1 MFSGNLESNQFI
13 MQVTQESVLLLK
25 DIDLVQTVPMD
36 LGSPITFACCSNPHL
51 AVLAG
56 QDVLAAV
63 LTLTGGRPAHCVRG
77 ELQAAWQS
85 QVPLPSHLPL
95 K

>member
-1 MFSGNLESNQFI
+1 MFSGNLESNQII

-36 LGSPITFACCSNPHL
+36 LGSPITFACCSNTHL

-77 ELQAAWQS
+77 KLQTAWQS
-85 QVPLPSHLPL
+85 QVPLPSQLPL
-95 K
+95 Q

>member
-13 MQVTQESVLLLK
+13 MQVTQDSVPLLE
-25 DIDLVQTVPMD
+25 DIDLVQTVPIH

-56 QDVLAAV
+56 KDVLAAV
-63 LTLTGGRPAHCVRG
+63 LTLAGGRPARCVKG

-85 QVPLPSHLPL
+85 QVPLPSHLPIQ
-95 K
+95 

>member
-1 MFSGNLESNQFI
+1 MFSGNLESNQII

-63 LTLTGGRPAHCVRG
+63 LTLAGGRPARCVKG

-85 QVPLPSHLPL
+85 QVPLPSHLPI

>member
-1 MFSGNLESNQFI
+1 MFSGNLESNQII

-25 DIDLVQTVPMD
+25 DIDQVQT
-36 LGSPITFACCSNPHL
+36 ACCSNPHL
-51 AVLAG
+51 AVLDG

-85 QVPLPSHLPL
+85 QVPLPSQLPL

>member
-13 MQVTQESVLLLK
+13 MQVTQDSVLLLK

-36 LGSPITFACCSNPHL
+36 LGSPITFACCFNPHL

-63 LTLTGGRPAHCVRG
+63 LTLAGGRPARCVKG

-95 K
+95 Q